1 MSNKMIKKA
10 AACGLSAVMAFGL
23 VAVTDAPKATN
34 VQAASKKKVKTI
46 KFKKSGYVLKKKG
59 KKINLSK
66 KLVFSP
72 KKVNTKKVTY
82 KSSNKKVATV
92 SKKGIVTA
100 KKKGTVTITAISK
113 SNKKAKATTK
123 ITVGKVVT
131 SLSFKEGKSKTLNEG
146 ASLTLHPKY
155 KPASASTKKVSYTSS
170 DKKVATVSSKGKITV
185 VGAGT
190 ATITAKVKD
199 AKGKTAKFKVN
210 APYVTKVAITGVKAL
225 EKRETATLTAKTEGT
240 TSNVTYVWTSS
251 DEKVLKVE
259 GNKDTAKVTAVSEGN
274 ATVKVEAYTVNN
286 KTRRSATAAINVGT
300 ITAKAGV
307 NTFTENDDV
316 IVPASTTGEVTIKD
330 SKINNL
336 ILESGDYTVNLIDST
351 VANVE
356 VVEKA
361 AKVTKAVGKVPVL
374 NISGTSTVGK
384 VNITEAVEVNVKD
397 NKAEIK
403 SVDMNVPAQ
412 IKADVEDAKP
422 IETVAVKTEEPVKV
436 EAPVTTLNIEAKA
449 DVTVAA
455 PVETVAVK
463 DQSNVTVADKVGNLE
478 VAAAGSK
485 VQVEKKATV
494 DKVTIDVKDSASN
507 KTEITTKVGAEI
519 TNVEIKQPTKIEVS
533 GAGAVSNVKV
543 PETKKEAEVTGVTI
557 TTPGTRVEYKDEAPV
572 NPDFVRV
579 TNNNGKFEGINAS
592 ADQYKI
598 VKGDNATIITK
609 TQLDSALDYLKNP
622 TKAYERWVN
631 SSAYTEYSGMVSVSG
646 AGNTKTVTVNGNS
659 EFAGTY
665 TVTVTEVKAGAEYK
679 VVAKKD
685 GKDHNINVTVENR
698 TITAKSARI
707 EAVIAQNGTAF
718 KATKDGE
725 AWASAE
731 KVGDAYNIT
740 LPADK
745 ATGLEISTLTLN

>member
-46 KFKKSGYVLKKKG
+46 KFKKSGYVLTRKG

-66 KLVFSP
+66 NLVFSP

-92 SKKGIVTA
+92 SSKGIVTA

-131 SLSFKEGKSKTLNEG
+131 SLSFKEGKSKTLKEG

-155 KPASASTKKVSYTSS
+155 KPSNASTKKVSYTSS
-170 DKKVATVSSKGKITV
+170 NKKVATVSSKGKIKV

-210 APYVTKVAITGVKAL
+210 APYVTKVTISGAKAL
-225 EKRETATLTAKTEGT
+225 EKRQTATLKAKTQGT
-240 TSNVTYVWTSS
+240 TSNVKYVWSS
-251 DEKVLKVE
+251 SNKNVLKVV
-259 GNKDTAKVTAVSEGN
+259 GNKNTAKVTAVSEGN
-274 ATVKVEAYTVNN
+274 ATVKVEAYTKNN
-286 KTRRSATAAINVGT
+286 KKRRSATTKISVGM
-300 ITAKAGV
+300 ITAKTGV
-307 NTFTENDDV
+307 NTFTGNDNV
-316 IVPASTTGEVTIKD
+316 VVPASRTGEVTIKN
-330 SKINNL
+330 SKINKL
-336 ILESGDYTVNLIDST
+336 ILESGAYTVNLIDST
-351 VANVE
+351 VADVE
-356 VVEKA
+356 VVTKA
-361 AKVTKAVGKVPVL
+361 ANVTKAAVKIPVL
-374 NISGTSTVGK
+374 NISGKSTVGK
-384 VNITEAVEVNVKD
+384 VNITEAVKVNVKD

-403 SVDMNVPAQ
+403 SVDMKVPAQ
-412 IKADVEDAKP
+412 IKAEVEDAKP
-422 IETVAVKTEEPVKV
+422 IGTVAVKTEEPVKV
-436 EAPVTTLNIEAKA
+436 EVPVTTLNIEAKA
-449 DVTVAA
+449 AVTVAA
-455 PVETVAVK
+455 PVTKVAVK
-463 DQSNVTVADKVGNLE
+463 DQASVTVSDKVENLE
-478 VAAAGSK
+478 VTAAGSK
-485 VQVEKKATV
+485 VQVEKKASV
-494 DKVTIDVKDSASN
+494 ENVTIDVKDSVSE

-519 TNVEIKQPTKIEVS
+519 KNVEIKQPTAIEVT
-533 GAGAVSNVKV
+533 GAGAVANVKV
-543 PETKKEAEVTGVTI
+543 PETKAEADKTGVTI
-557 TTPGTRVEYKDEAPV
+557 TTPGTKVEYKDETPV
-572 NPDFVRV
+572 NPDFVPV
-579 TNNNGKFEGINAS
+579 VNNNGEFKGITAS

-598 VKGDNATIITK
+598 VKGENATIITK
-609 TQLDSALDYLKNP
+609 AQLDSALDYLKNP
-622 TKAYERWVN
+622 AKAYDRWVN

-646 AGNTKTVTVNGNS
+646 SGNTKTVTVNGTS

-665 TVTVTEVKAGAEYK
+665 KVTVTEVKAGTEYK
-679 VVAKKD
+679 VVAVKD
-685 GKDHNINVTVENR
+685 GKDHNISVTVENG

-707 EAVIAQNGTAF
+707 EAVVAQDGTSF

-731 KVGDAYNIT
+731 KVGDAYDLT